1 MTHQRDSFFPLWNK
15 KKKVSFIFRR
25 WKSSNYISKEWP
37 KTQGLKGPRIGN
49 SGQIINPATWEWNR
63 PARLGRAA
71 AGGGEGR
78 APVRDGAPGP
88 AGGQGR
94 GLGRGCCVFPTSS
107 SHPNPTS
114 ERGNPTSPPRRNSD
128 REGPPRQW
136 HRRHSTP
143 RTKSRATQVERDA
156 GQCPTVTD
164 GSSTARKIKGG
175 KLDFSP
181 KAIAALIL
189 KNKDTRRF
197 FSLHV
202 TDRYT
207 RSPQPEESCSG
218 HRQVPVQSS
227 QHHLLETCRIPLVHT
242 CCIRQ
247 SPGDH
252 ISENVFLSSLAR
264 PRWPVRDDPPAMTSP
279 GPRGAA
285 ELDHSSYLCFSIFVT
300 SWIEHFS
307 YSNGELN
314 VDK

>member
-15 KKKVSFIFRR
+15 KKKCHSSFGDGKAAITFLKNDPKPKALRVLESEILD
-25 WKSSNYISKEWP
+25 KSLILRHENE
-37 KTQGLKGPRIGN
+37 TDPRG
-49 SGQIINPATWEWNR
+49 SGELP
-63 PARLGRAA
+63 RA
-71 AGGGEGR
+71 EGR
-78 APVRDGAPGP
+78 GSASVRDGAPGP

-143 RTKSRATQVERDA
+143 RTKSRATQMERDA

-207 RSPQPEESCSG
+207 RSPQPRSLAAG
-218 HRQVPVQSS
+218 TGRY
-227 QHHLLETCRIPLVHT
+227 
-242 CCIRQ
+242 
-247 SPGDH
+247 
-252 ISENVFLSSLAR
+252 LSSFPSITYWRHVVSPLCILVAF
-264 PRWPVRDDPPAMTSP
+264 VRAQ
-279 GPRGAA
+279 
-285 ELDHSSYLCFSIFVT
+285 VT
-300 SWIEHFS
+300 I
-307 YSNGELN
+307 
-314 VDK
+314 